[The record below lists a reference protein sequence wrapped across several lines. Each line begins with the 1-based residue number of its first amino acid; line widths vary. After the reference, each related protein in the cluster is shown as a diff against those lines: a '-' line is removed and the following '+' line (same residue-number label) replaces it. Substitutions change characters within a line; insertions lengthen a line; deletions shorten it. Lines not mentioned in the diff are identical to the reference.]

1 MIILTTEAAAAV
13 KAAMLR
19 VGKTAA
25 GLRIMVEAGGCA
37 GYKYSIGLDSQPRS
51 DDAVIETGGVTLFI
65 DPGSQPVLAGVRVD
79 FVESLEGS
87 GFTFDNPNAVSKCGC
102 GRSFC

>member
-1 MIILTTEAAAAV
+1 MIFLTEEAATAV

-19 VGKTAA
+19 TGNTEG

-37 GYKYSIGLDSQPRS
+37 GNKYLIGLDAEPRS
-51 DDAVIETGGVTLFI
+51 DDIIFETHGVTLFI
-65 DPGSQPVLAGVRVD
+65 DPDSQPVLEGMKVG

-87 GFTFDNPNAVSKCGC
+87 GFTFDNPNATEKCSC
-102 GRSFC
+102 GKSFG

>member
-1 MIILTTEAAAAV
+1 MIVLTTEAATAV
-13 KAAMLR
+13 KAAMSR
-19 VGKTAA
+19 AGKTEA

-37 GYKYSIGLDSQPRS
+37 GYKYLIGLDSQPRS

-65 DPGSQPVLAGVRVD
+65 DPDSQSVLDGMRVD

-87 GFTFDNPNAVSKCGC
+87 GFIFDNPNAVSKCGC

>member
-1 MIILTTEAAAAV
+1 MIVLTTEAATAV
-13 KAAMLR
+13 KAAMSR
-19 VGKTAA
+19 AGKTEA

-37 GYKYSIGLDSQPRS
+37 GYKYLIGLDSQPRA
-51 DDAVIETGGVTLFI
+51 DDAVVETGGVTLFI
-65 DPGSQPVLAGVRVD
+65 DPDSQPVLDGMRVD